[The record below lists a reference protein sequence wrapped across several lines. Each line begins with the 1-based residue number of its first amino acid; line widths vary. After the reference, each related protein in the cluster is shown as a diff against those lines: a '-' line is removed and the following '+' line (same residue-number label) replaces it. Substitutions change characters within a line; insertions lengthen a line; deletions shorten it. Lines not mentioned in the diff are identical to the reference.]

1 MSKILFQ
8 IIRHNSYSNQF
19 SQKQFINKIN
29 KITKNNIN
37 CVEEFNFNIKKPN
50 MNTLELYYT
59 YNASIILQNDSINIQ
74 KNLKVIILNKFLK

>member
-50 MNTLELYYT
+50 MNTL
-59 YNASIILQNDSINIQ
+59 
-74 KNLKVIILNKFLK
+74 